1 VHAGQRGTS
10 ASATIALDLAAS
22 QPTMRRPPSDNRQPG
37 LAPDRAEEKV
47 ERPILN
53 LRHNVMKITIQ
64 YFDGCPHWNFAQKRL
79 KKVLRDVGRDDV
91 EVDLEVI
98 DSPEA
103 AERARFRSSPTFLFD
118 GRMPASASRRA
129 RTRGSFTPGCR

>member
-1 VHAGQRGTS
+1 
-10 ASATIALDLAAS
+10 
-22 QPTMRRPPSDNRQPG
+22 
-37 LAPDRAEEKV
+37 LAPERAAEKV
-47 ERPILN
+47 ERPILK
-53 LRHNVMKITIQ
+53 LRRNVMKITIQ

-103 AERARFRSSPTFLFD
+103 AERARFRGSPTFLFD
-118 GRMPASASRRA
+118 GRDPFAKPEAHALAVAGGSRSEGR
-129 RTRGSFTPGCR
+129 RCL

>member
-1 VHAGQRGTS
+1 MSLMLTAGRASSLMSLKVLDSPRTFCVHGGQRVRAPVPRS
-10 ASATIALDLAAS
+10 LSRWLQAS
-22 QPTMRRPPSDNRQPG
+22 RPFAGLLQTTDSPGWRQIG
-37 LAPDRAEEKV
+37 RSKKV

-64 YFDGCPHWNFAQKRL
+64 YFEGCPHWNVAQKRL
-79 KKVLRDVGRDDV
+79 KNVLRDVGRDDV

-103 AERARFRSSPTFLFD
+103 AERAQF
-118 GRMPASASRRA
+118 
-129 RTRGSFTPGCR
+129 

>member
-1 VHAGQRGTS
+1 LT
-10 ASATIALDLAAS
+10 
-22 QPTMRRPPSDNRQPG
+22 
-37 LAPDRAEEKV
+37 PDRAEEKV

-103 AERARFRSSPTFLFD
+103 AERARFRGSPTFLFD
-118 GRMPASASRRA
+118 GRDPFANDDQSFGLSCRVYDTEEGLQGAPTETQLRALLMPR
-129 RTRGSFTPGCR
+129 PMP